1 MVQIVEALC
10 SKSSTTKEKKRMWSQ
25 INAEA
30 GGSLGP
36 GVPGKPGQ
44 YRDTILKKKERER
57 REERRGEE
65 SRAGSHVFSWEGCPV
80 ESGCRLE
87 IFEEEEIGNW
97 LYLCVFGF

>member
-65 SRAGSHVFSWEGCPV
+65 RREKQRREEGRKEKKKV
-80 ESGCRLE
+80 KKE
-87 IFEEEEIGNW
+87 I
-97 LYLCVFGF
+97 C